1 MPCLDA
7 TIPAFALVT
16 ALVFALP
23 VPVAAQAAWTVEL
36 APGVVPDAEAGRSVG
51 GRVSVGGMWPLGGAG
66 VSAGVVLGAASFGET
81 RTGPWVQRHRLHTR
95 GPFAALQAAVPV
107 ADGWQVQA
115 RLGLGRW
122 QTALTTAVN
131 GAEAFDATESHL
143 GPLLG
148 AGLAWRL
155 PRGLGVV
162 AAVDVG
168 QHRFDGLPARR
179 PVLWSLGVSVRF

>member
-1 MPCLDA
+1 MSCR
-7 TIPAFALVT
+7 ALTHPVFPLVVAS
-16 ALVFALP
+16 ALALP
-23 VPVAAQAAWTVEL
+23 LPVAAQAAWTLEL
-36 APGVVPDAEAGRSVG
+36 APGVVSDAEAGRSTG
-51 GRVSVGGMWPLGGAG
+51 GRVSAGRMWPLGDAGAS
-66 VSAGVVLGAASFGET
+66 VGVVLGVASFGET

-95 GPFAALQAAVPV
+95 GAFAALQAALPV
-107 ADGWQVQA
+107 AGGWQVQA

-122 QTALTTAVN
+122 QTALATAVA
-131 GAEAFDATESHL
+131 GADAFDATESHL

-168 QHRFDGLPARR
+168 QHRFDGLLTAR
-179 PVLWSLGVSVRF
+179 PVLWSLGVSVAF